1 MENTRQTILEIL
13 RKRRQATVDDLTHE
27 LELAPATVRRHLDIL
42 MRDNHVSVVQKRR
55 DIGRPHYVFS
65 LTEAGEDLFPRN
77 YIRLT
82 NRIIDEIVA
91 LDPQESKGKSGVA
104 LAEMIFQK
112 MADRLAQ
119 TYVGRI
125 SGKTLKRRVQEVT
138 AILADEGIIF
148 EWRKAKEGYLLLGRG
163 CPCPRIADRHSEVC
177 VHDQRLLARL
187 LDAEVQPVD
196 ASREDEGS
204 SCVFLVKEKTPTS
217 VR

>member
-1 MENTRQTILEIL
+1 
-13 RKRRQATVDDLTHE
+13 
-27 LELAPATVRRHLDIL
+27 
-42 MRDNHVSVVQKRR
+42 MRDNYVSVVQKRR

-119 TYVGRI
+119 TYAGRI

-177 VHDQRLLARL
+177 VHDQQLLARL
-187 LDAEVQPVD
+187 LDAEVQPGG

-204 SCVFLVKEKTPTS
+204 SCVFLVKERTPASRSTS
-217 VR
+217 IR